1 MTIFLG
7 IDPGVSGAIA
17 AIGPGGVRVLDIPTQ
32 ELPGNGR
39 TQRIVHGYAL
49 ARLLRD
55 LVPAE
60 ESCIAVLE
68 DVHAMPSNVSG
79 SGANT
84 SLMHSKGVIEGVLS
98 VLRMD
103 VRPVGSQTWKRIY
116 GLKSDKK
123 QSLEKARALY
133 PAVADSLSR
142 VMDHNRAE
150 AVLLAHYGKT
160 RLG

>member
-17 AIGPGGVRVLDIPTQ
+17 AIGPGGVRVADIPTQ
-32 ELPGNGR
+32 ELPGTGR

-60 ESCIAVLE
+60 EGCIAVLE
-68 DVHAMPSNVSG
+68 DVHAMPSSVSG

-98 VLRMD
+98 VLRID
-103 VRPVGSQTWKRIY
+103 TRPVGSQTWKRVY
-116 GLKSDKK
+116 GLKADKS

-133 PAVADSLSR
+133 PSAGDSLTR
-142 VMDHNRAE
+142 VKDHNRAE